1 MNIQTSSA
9 AHQVHAHFRP
19 KPDGDKDPA
28 GEAGW
33 YMQREREMRG
43 VSLEKAGQDTGIHPH
58 HLEAIETGN
67 LAGLPE
73 RGQALNMIGAYARY
87 LGFDP
92 QPLMAHFGRLIP
104 KDPKNGISARA
115 FSSAKIISFPLIERL
130 KSMSSGAGGAVAS
143 VLAAVLLFGGA
154 VYMLSPSNKD
164 AGSGQIVVSAS
175 DVDKTAH
182 DEAKGVRTVSSI
194 SKVSERELGDDSPA
208 AGADG
213 IAALIKRTIPGVA
226 GEAAK
231 KAMTPKAGAA
241 KVMIAPHSAGVAP
254 AGRVEDRVA
263 VPQSA
268 GDPAGDG
275 FVLRATD
282 DIWVRIED
290 REGNTLYSGM
300 MKKGDTYTVPP
311 QEGLTIIARDG
322 GLLEWMLHGK
332 VMGKLTKPGKVLV
345 GEPLDPEKLKKQAG

>member
-19 KPDGDKDPA
+19 KPDGARDPA

-154 VYMLSPSNKD
+154 VYMLSPSSKD

-175 DVDKTAH
+175 DVDEKAR

-231 KAMTPKAGAA
+231 KAM
-241 KVMIAPHSAGVAP
+241 AP
-254 AGRVEDRVA
+254 

-268 GDPAGDG
+268 EAAPKAETSALRTPKAAAGDG

-332 VMGKLTKPGKVLV
+332 VMGKLTRPGKVLV